1 MRRPSKKEHKAKLS
15 QAITQII
22 WSEVVIEF
30 NGDLSDRQKAEDL
43 YKRKLCELPTRDIE
57 FILKTCKDGLMPR
70 RGDTIDALET
80 EIATRGLL
88 NAEVAKKRKQKR
100 TDSKSSNSRNK

>member
-1 MRRPSKKEHKAKLS
+1 MRRPTKKQHKAKLS
-15 QAITQII
+15 QAITQIV
-22 WSEVVIEF
+22 WSQVVIEF
-30 NGDLSDRQKAEDL
+30 NGDVSDREKAENL
-43 YKRKLCELPTRDIE
+43 YKHRLCQLPTRDIE

-70 RGDTIDALET
+70 RGDTVEALEL

-88 NAEVAKKRKQKR
+88 NAKVAKKRKQKR